1 MGLDDSKGCV
11 NFRDVGEFI
20 NLLAGA
26 ILVPEN
32 RLLRG
37 GKLDAVEQA
46 AQIGNPGT
54 IINLRKGTD
63 RKFFNADY
71 YQISAS
77 NRLEKYD
84 TSNSE
89 VQHWLNQVLR
99 VFAEE
104 ELRYPVLI
112 HCTSGKDRTGVVM
125 AAILTV
131 LAVPA
136 QIIIEEYLLSEG
148 EVNEEWIQKSL
159 HGMREPKRYFNKID
173 LNKVRSSI
181 LRRP

>member
-1 MGLDDSKGCV
+1 MGLDYSKGCV

-26 ILVPEN
+26 KLIPEN
-32 RLLRG
+32 RLYRG
-37 GKLDAVEQA
+37 GKLDSVEQA

-54 IINLRKGTD
+54 IINLRRGTD

-77 NRLEKYD
+77 NNLEKYD
-84 TSNSE
+84 TSNKE
-89 VQHWLNQVLR
+89 VKHWLNEVLR
-99 VFAEE
+99 VFEKE

-131 LAVPA
+131 LGVPG
-136 QIIIEEYLLSEG
+136 QLIIAEYLLSDG
-148 EVNEEWIQKSL
+148 EVKEEWIQKSL
-159 HGMREPKRYFNKID
+159 DGMSDTNLYFNKID
-173 LNKVRSSI
+173 LNKVRFNI
-181 LRRP
+181 LHRP